1 MPPAAELPAVTMR
14 DDLQLEL
21 FAGESCE
28 NGPESAPQG
37 QSGIHPNNPPPA
49 EATGRAERAGA
60 AILGAVP
67 ATCPVVGKP
76 VCYRGDCR
84 HYQSGAC
91 AHPAATAKPA
101 APAPREAVNERAH

>member
-1 MPPAAELPAVTMR
+1 MTTCNW
-14 DDLQLEL
+14 EL

-37 QSGIHPNNPPPA
+37 QSDQP

-67 ATCPVVGKP
+67 ATGPVVGKP

-84 HYQSGAC
+84 HYQSAAC
-91 AHPAATAKPA
+91 AHPAATAKPQRRHHA
-101 APAPREAVNERAH
+101 KQ